1 VSGWKLLPSLCG
13 EKANV
18 RINEGAMRIRR
29 FSSKPSSDIASFICL
44 KKKKNLKFSL
54 ACIFFLFINTIF
66 I

>member
-44 KKKKNLKFSL
+44 KKKKTLN
-54 ACIFFLFINTIF
+54 FL
-66 I
+66 